1 MKKIDEIRKFLNK
14 YLSDSSSVRYEAL
27 TEYVGIDMPNILMDI
42 DNIQNFFLDNF
53 DLYGNYV
60 SYASLCYLKD
70 GNKWIEIEDKK
81 SLDIFNKLLAVGL
94 AANVFVEDMLDK
106 FCDLYELRKKD
117 IKYLL
122 PETFEYI
129 DEEYYE
135 GLNKKIINVLG
146 VDINTQIY
154 YKQKTNH
161 SLYEI
166 LEYWW
171 NSNNPNHEEADNDF
185 YQMLHCDPDYLL
197 SVAAILFDAGVNAQ
211 TLGIILKEE
220 KYDTLNE
227 IALTISDLDPDA
239 IDQLEMLRNN
249 FIQYFSEMIDMEKR
263 SKSKKKNK

>member
-1 MKKIDEIRKFLNK
+1 MEKIDEIRKFLNR
-14 YLSDSSSVRYEAL
+14 YVSASSSVRYEAL

-42 DNIQNFFLDNF
+42 DNIQNFFLENF
-53 DLYGNYV
+53 DLYGTYV
-60 SYASLCYLKD
+60 NYASLCYLKD
-70 GNKWIEIEDKK
+70 GNKWIEIQDKK
-81 SLDIFNKLLAVGL
+81 SLDTFNKLLAVGL
-94 AANVFVEDMLDK
+94 AANVFVEDMSDK
-106 FCDLYELRKKD
+106 YFELAALPPTD

-129 DEEYYE
+129 DEKYFE

-154 YKQKTNH
+154 YKQQTNH

-166 LEYWW
+166 LDYWW
-171 NSNNPNHEEADNDF
+171 NNNNPNHEKADNDF
-185 YQMLHCDPDYLL
+185 YQMLQCDPNYLL
-197 SVAAILFDAGVNAQ
+197 SVAAILFSAGVNAQ
-211 TLGIILKEE
+211 TLSIILKEE

-227 IALTISDLDPDA
+227 IALTINDLDSNA
-239 IDQLEMLRNN
+239 QDQLEMLREN